1 MKKLQNKSKISAITF
16 VILLT
21 ISAMLVALPTVAA
34 QDVRTKAT
42 HAFIGAVPNPVGVTQ
57 PVLLHVGITDYMLVS
72 ADGWEGLTVTI
83 VDPEGIETSI
93 GPIRTDATGGTGRMF
108 TPTKVG
114 TYTLQTHF
122 PAQEYTWMYP
132 PMFDPEYSGTILY
145 EASTSEP
152 LELVVQDESIPYYPG
167 NPLPSEYWT
176 RPIDA
181 QLREWYK
188 IAGNWLWGPG
198 PYGGADIPN
207 HFAPYNDNAPETAH
221 ILWTKPM
228 TTGGVAGG
236 ETREHSFE
244 CGDAYE
250 GKFGGSLIIAGK
262 LYYMDTSGGFMGA
275 VRPVVYHCVDLHTG
289 EELWAKTFLD
299 NQTISF
305 GQLFYW
311 DSYNYHGVFAYLWVT
326 VGGAAMWGPPMPE
339 TWYAFDAYTG
349 NWMYTIENVPSG
361 TTIRGPKGEI
371 YRLQVDQQN
380 GWMALWNSSALG
392 SMEGSWG
399 NSVHL
404 RTLDAGADTAAAQRA
419 WSWNVTIDTGY
430 VGSVQAAWLGDR
442 VVGGSISTEEVSLWG
457 LSLEAGNE
465 GHELFTNTWNAPAE
479 WASGNVSI
487 NWGATSLED
496 SVLVLEAKETVNHY
510 AFSLDTGKFLW
521 VTDSEHY
528 MNMYTNWGT
537 TWGPENLWAN
547 IAYGKLFSTGMAG
560 IVYCYDVSNGTL
572 LWSYEANDPYQE
584 ILWANN
590 WPIFE
595 AFATDG
601 KIYLYH
607 SEHSPMN
614 PKGRGAPF
622 ICLNVT
628 DGSEV
633 WRVDGLFRGTYWGG
647 TPLIGDSIIALY
659 ESYDQRV
666 YAIGKGASAITVE
679 APLAAVTQGLS
690 VTIKGTVMDVSPGT
704 EDTDLQI
711 RFPNGVPAISDDD
724 MGEWMKYVYK
734 QFERPE
740 DATGVPVK
748 LAAIDPHGE
757 YFDIDTATTD
767 TSGNYGFTFKPET
780 EGKYTILAT
789 FYGSKAYYGST
800 TTTYLAVDAAPEE
813 IDLTPLEGSV
823 SDVEGSVNAV
833 EGSVSDLQGSVDSLE
848 DSVTGLE
855 GSVTGLDGS
864 VSDVEGSIG
873 GLESSISNLTTY
885 IIAILALVIVALV
898 IAVYSILKSSK

>member
-1 MKKLQNKSKISAITF
+1 MKELYSKTKISTIAL
-16 VILLT
+16 ILLLA
-21 ISAMLVALPTVAA
+21 ISATLVALPTAAA
-34 QDVRTKAT
+34 QEQTKAT
-42 HAFIGAVPNPVGVTQ
+42 YAFIGAIPNPVGVTQ
-57 PVLLHVGITDYMLVS
+57 PVLLHVGITDYLSSPEM
-72 ADGWEGLTVTI
+72 GWEGLTVSV

-108 TPTKVG
+108 TPMKVG
-114 TYTLQTHF
+114 TYILQTHF
-122 PAQEYTWMYP
+122 PAQWWNTSGYDFM
-132 PMFDPEYSGTILY
+132 SGTFIDVKTLY
-145 EASTSEP
+145 EASVSEP
-152 LELVVQDESIPYYPG
+152 LELVVQADAIPYYPG
-167 NPLPSEYWT
+167 NSLPEEYWT

-181 QLREWYK
+181 QLREWSA
-188 IAGNWLWGPG
+188 IGGNWIGR
-198 PYGGADIPN
+198 PN
-207 HFAPYNDNAPETAH
+207 MPNVYAPYNDYAPDTAH
-221 ILWTKPM
+221 ILWTKPLAL
-228 TTGGVAGG
+228 GGVAGG
-236 ETREHSFE
+236 ELEEHSME

-250 GKFGGSLIIAGK
+250 GKMGMGLWGGWPIILEGK
-262 LYYMDTSGGFMGA
+262 VIYMEGSHNFP
-275 VRPVVYHCVDLHTG
+275 RLYHCIDLHTG

-339 TWYAFDAYTG
+339 TWYAFDVYTG

-392 SMEGSWG
+392 SMAGSWG
-399 NSVHL
+399 NDVHMK
-404 RTLDAGADTAAAQRA
+404 TLDAAADTAAAQRA

-572 LWSYEANDPYQE
+572 LWSYEVNDPYQE

-622 ICLNVT
+622 VCLNVT

-734 QFERPE
+734 QFKRPE

-748 LAAIDPHGE
+748 LEVIDPNDK
-757 YFDIDTATTD
+757 YVYIDTATTD
-767 TSGNYGFTFKPET
+767 TSGNYGFTFKPEA
-780 EGKYTILAT
+780 EGQYLIMAT
-789 FYGSKAYYGST
+789 FYGSDGYYGST
-800 TTTYLAVDAAPEE
+800 TTTYLTVDPAPEE

-833 EGSVSDLQGSVDSLE
+833 ESSVSDLQGSVDSLE

-855 GSVTGLDGS
+855 GSVTGLEGS

-885 IIAILALVIVALV
+885 ILAILALVIVALV
-898 IAVYSILKSSK
+898 IAVYSILKSRK